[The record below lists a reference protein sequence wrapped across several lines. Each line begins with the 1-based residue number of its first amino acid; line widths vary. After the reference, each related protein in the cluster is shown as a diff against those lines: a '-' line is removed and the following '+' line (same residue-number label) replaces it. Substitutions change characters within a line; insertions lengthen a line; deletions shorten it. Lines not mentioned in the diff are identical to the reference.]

1 MTIQLPLHKTQ
12 RSLAGEPSLLRS
24 HAEEP
29 RTSTEG
35 HPASG
40 TPSADPSRAGVG
52 LLGAGAE
59 RGGIVGER
67 TDRLGARSL
76 RVGDLAKRTGK
87 TVRALHLYEEHG
99 LLTPAQRSSGGYRL
113 YSRDAEVRVR
123 WIEKLQQMGFSLT
136 DIKQIVQDVEHSK
149 NAPDAMQRVQDL
161 FREKLDDTR
170 EQLRRLR
177 ALEGE
182 LEASLTYLETCDGC
196 QTEELL
202 GACAEC
208 ARHDCGHKTPE
219 LVLGFRVY

>member
-1 MTIQLPLHKTQ
+1 
-12 RSLAGEPSLLRS
+12 
-24 HAEEP
+24 
-29 RTSTEG
+29 
-35 HPASG
+35 
-40 TPSADPSRAGVG
+40 
-52 LLGAGAE
+52 
-59 RGGIVGER
+59 
-67 TDRLGARSL
+67 
-76 RVGDLAKRTGK
+76 VGDLAKRTGN

-136 DIKQIVQDVEHSK
+136 DIKQIVQDVERSK

-170 EQLRRLR
+170 EQLRRLS
-177 ALEGE
+177 ALENE

-208 ARHDCGHKTPE
+208 ARHASCHKTPE